1 MGKKSQRN
9 SGQHKNHASTQKTT
23 RPKQFM
29 CSESKSFISYPYGNS
44 TKALVPKVLVTS
56 QFTKQN
62 KALHQKQL
70 TAEIKFEGMVNITR
84 KDTRSDPKSA

>member
-1 MGKKSQRN
+1 MPLRGV
-9 SGQHKNHASTQKTT
+9 AL
-23 RPKQFM
+23 FV
-29 CSESKSFISYPYGNS
+29 SYPYGNTS
-44 TKALVPKVLVTS
+44 KALVPKVLVTS

-70 TAEIKFEGMVNITR
+70 KPEIKFEGMVNITR